1 MAQSIHSHLVQAAG
15 SGSVGG
21 MGVLVCTFLNAAQL
35 GLFGGGVVVG
45 GQALAG
51 LLLDVAAQVNAPVAH
66 LFQNAVNDH
75 VLVVL
80 VSLTGSALGDHIDI
94 LGCVSSLQVDVC
106 GGVHDLT
113 LQVVSSGN
121 GLADGG
127 RHLSFGLELLVVG
140 QIADLGGHGDVDGLA
155 ADGLRRA
162 VHLDALDD
170 VGLCANIFQSLNTSS
185 NSVALS
191 LSFLCELLQVLQ
203 AGQLFLIVC
212 HIVHSSI
219 SLSGVI
225 GGKYFT
231 QHFAHLRIGCDVNR
245 RSAQRG
251 EITGGILDGVRGG
264 NPVHDHGE
272 DLTDVGG
279 RVRLRIVLR
288 VSHRRPHAGGVKR
301 KSILTFHAQG
311 ELHVGVGLCGIVHSH
326 VQFLP
331 S

>member
-1 MAQSIHSHLVQAAG
+1 MSLLINGDDNHITRSRAGGNVLDQAADINVQG
-15 SGSVGG
+15 
-21 MGVLVCTFLNAAQL
+21 
-35 GLFGGGVVVG
+35 VVG
-45 GQALAG
+45 GICQNQLDISAFGLAGGVGHNRARLNHHILRNVDSRANGNAILHELVDSSIVAG
-51 LLLDVAAQVNAPVAH
+51 LLRLLHSVAGNLDVH
-66 LFQNAVNDH
+66 
-75 VLVVL
+75 
-80 VSLTGSALGDHIDI
+80 SLI
-94 LGCVSSLQVDVC
+94 
-106 GGVHDLT
+106 
-113 LQVVSSGN
+113 
-121 GLADGG
+121 
-127 RHLSFGLELLVVG
+127 
-140 QIADLGGHGDVDGLA
+140 
-155 ADGLRRA
+155 
-162 VHLDALDD
+162 LDALHHAVDLNGLQH
-170 VGLCANIFQSLNTSS
+170 VGLCASIFQSLNTSS

-245 RSAQRG
+245 CSAQRG

-288 VSHRRPHAGGVKR
+288 VSHRRPHAGRVKR
-301 KSILTFHAQG
+301 KSVLTLHAQG